1 MALAADH
8 DPASNEPRD
17 STRDL
22 AHSATLAGLA
32 TLTSRVLGLVR
43 ETVLAALFG
52 AGNDMDAYLVAFRIP
67 NLTRDLFAEGAMSSA
82 FVPTFTHEL
91 THHGRPA
98 GWRLANNVM
107 TTLII
112 ATTIVAVAGMV
123 FARPLVEAY
132 AGDFAAVPGKIDLT
146 VTLARVML
154 PFLAMVSAAAVMM
167 GMLNSLHHYFVPA
180 LSPAMFNVASIVCAI
195 GLVPLMPGVGL
206 PRVFALA
213 IAVLLGG
220 VGQLLVQWRALRGEG
235 YRYRPMLN
243 LREPSLMRVLLLMGP
258 GTLGLAATQVNLFV
272 NTQLATSQGTGAVS
286 WLNYAFRL
294 MYLPIGLFGVS
305 IATAVLPQAA
315 RRAAVGEIV
324 ALRDTVTRGLAL
336 MLAVNI
342 PAMFGLIVLSE
353 PIVRLLFEHGR
364 FAPADTVATA
374 HVLRLYAV
382 GLVGYSMVR
391 ILSPVF
397 YAIGR
402 SRVPVVVSVVS
413 IGVNLVLNLM
423 LVRVM
428 GVGGLALGTSIAAVL
443 NAIVLLAIIRAA
455 LGSIGAVHLAQTV
468 GKTAVAATLMA
479 LSAYAIER
487 VLLPGTG
494 SHLID
499 AVRLLTAITAGI
511 GVLVIAARLLRIP
524 EFEQAIAMLRERAQ
538 KLLSR

>member
-1 MALAADH
+1 MALAADT
-8 DPASNEPRD
+8 PSNEPRD
-17 STRDL
+17 TTRDL
-22 AHSATLAGLA
+22 AHSATLAGVA
-32 TLTSRVLGLVR
+32 TLASRVLGLIR

-91 THHGRPA
+91 TQRGKPDA
-98 GWRLANNVM
+98 WRLANNVM
-107 TTLII
+107 TTLLV
-112 ATTIVAVAGMV
+112 ATAVMAAAGTI
-123 FARPLVEAY
+123 FARPLVAAY
-132 AGDFAAVPGKIDLT
+132 AGDFSAVPGKLDLT
-146 VTLARVML
+146 VTLVRVML
-154 PFLAMVSAAAVMM
+154 PFLPLVSAAAVMM

-180 LSPAMFNVASIVCAI
+180 LSPAMFNVASIVCALA
-195 GLVPLMPGVGL
+195 LVPLMPVLGL
-206 PRVFALA
+206 PRIMA
-213 IAVLLGG
+213 IAIGVLLGG
-220 VGQLLVQWRALRGEG
+220 IGQVLVQWRSLRAEG
-235 YRYRPMLN
+235 FHYRPMLN
-243 LREPSLMRVLLLMGP
+243 VREPSLVRVLLLMGP

-272 NTQLATSQGTGAVS
+272 NTQLATGQGTGAVS

-315 RRAAVGEIV
+315 RRAAVGEMA

-342 PAMFGLIVLSE
+342 PAMFGLIVLAE

-364 FAPADTVATA
+364 FVHEDTVATA
-374 HVLRLYAV
+374 QLLRLYAA

-402 SRVPVVVSVVS
+402 SRVPVLVSVMS
-413 IGVNLVLNLM
+413 IAVNLVLNLL
-423 LVRVM
+423 LVRMM
-428 GVGGLALGTSIAAVL
+428 GVAGLALGTSIAAML
-443 NAIVLLAIIRAA
+443 NAIVLLAIMRRA
-455 LGSIGAVHLAQTV
+455 LGRIGAAHLARTIAT
-468 GKTAVAATLMA
+468 TAAAATMMA
-479 LSAYAIER
+479 LTAYAVDR
-487 VLLPGTG
+487 SLLQAGG

-499 AVRLLTAITAGI
+499 ALRLFAAIAGGI

-524 EFEQAIAMLRERAQ
+524 EFEQAMVLLRERVQ
-538 KLLSR
+538 KLLPR

>member
-1 MALAADH
+1 MALAAD
-8 DPASNEPRD
+8 PVSNDAPRD

-22 AHSATLAGLA
+22 AHSATLAGIA
-32 TLTSRVLGLVR
+32 TLTSRILGLVR

-91 THHGRPA
+91 TRA
-98 GWRLANNVM
+98 GKPTAWRLASNVM
-107 TTLII
+107 TTVLVG
-112 ATTIVAVAGMV
+112 TTVVAAAGML

-132 AGDFAAVPGKIDLT
+132 AGDFAAVPGKIELT

-154 PFLAMVSAAAVMM
+154 PFLVLVSAAAVMM
-167 GMLNSLHHYFVPA
+167 GMLNSLHHYFVPS

-195 GLVPLMPGVGL
+195 ALVPLMPALGL
-206 PRVFALA
+206 PRVLALA
-213 IAVLLGG
+213 IGVLIGG
-220 VGQLLVQWRALRGEG
+220 IGQVLVQWPSLSAEG
-235 YRYRPMLN
+235 FRYRPMLH
-243 LREPSLMRVLLLMGP
+243 LREPGLVRVLVLMGP

-315 RRAAVGEIV
+315 RRAALGDIA

-364 FAPADTVATA
+364 FVHADTVATA
-374 HVLRLYAV
+374 YALRLYAA

-413 IGVNLVLNLM
+413 IAVNLSLNLL
-423 LVRVM
+423 LVRAM
-428 GVGGLALGTSIAAVL
+428 GVGGLALGTSIAALL
-443 NAIVLLAIIRAA
+443 NAVVLLALMRNE
-455 LGSIGAVHLAQTV
+455 LGRIGAGYLSRTIAR
-468 GKTAVAATLMA
+468 TAVAATMMA
-479 LSAYAIER
+479 MTAYAVEH
-487 VLLPGTG
+487 VLFHGG
-494 SHLID
+494 GHLID
-499 AVRLLTAITAGI
+499 AVRLLASIGAGI
-511 GVLVIAARLLRIP
+511 GVLVIAARLLRIA
-524 EFEQAIAMLRERAQ
+524 EFDEAIAMLRERAQ

>member
-1 MALAADH
+1 MALAAD
-8 DPASNEPRD
+8 PALNEPRD

-22 AHSATLAGLA
+22 AHSATLAGIA

-91 THHGRPA
+91 THRGKRDA
-98 GWRLANNVM
+98 WRLANNVM
-107 TTLII
+107 TTLLV
-112 ATTIVAVAGMV
+112 ATAMVAAAGTI
-123 FARPLVEAY
+123 FARPLVAAY
-132 AGDFAAVPGKIDLT
+132 ASDFSTVPGKLDLT

-154 PFLAMVSAAAVMM
+154 PFLPLVAAAAVMM

-195 GLVPLMPGVGL
+195 ALVPLMPVFGL
-206 PRVFALA
+206 PGIMA
-213 IAVLLGG
+213 IAIGVLLGG
-220 VGQLLVQWRALRGEG
+220 IGQVVVQWWSLRREG
-235 YRYRPMLN
+235 FQYRPMLN
-243 LREPSLMRVLLLMGP
+243 VREPSLVRVLLLMGP

-315 RRAAVGEIV
+315 RRAAVGETA

-353 PIVRLLFEHGR
+353 PIVRLLFERGR
-364 FAPADTVATA
+364 FAHADTMATA
-374 HVLRLYAV
+374 QVLRWYAA

-402 SRVPVVVSVVS
+402 SRVPVLVSVAS
-413 IGVNLVLNLM
+413 IAVNLVLNVL

-428 GVGGLALGTSIAAVL
+428 GVSGLALGTSLAAML
-443 NAIVLLAIIRAA
+443 NALALLAILRGT
-455 LGSIGAVHLAQTV
+455 LGRIGGGHLTRTV
-468 GKTAVAATLMA
+468 ATTAVAATLMA
-479 LSAYAIER
+479 MTAYAVDR
-487 VLLPGTG
+487 SFFHNSGG
-494 SHLID
+494 HLID
-499 AVRLLTAITAGI
+499 VVRLLTAIGASM
-511 GVLVIAARLLRIP
+511 GVLVIAARWLRIP
-524 EFEQAIAMLRERAQ
+524 EFEQAFAMLRERVQ
-538 KLLSR
+538 KLLAR

>member
-1 MALAADH
+1 MALAA

-22 AHSATLAGLA
+22 AHSATLAGVA

-91 THHGRPA
+91 THRGKPDA
-98 GWRLANNVM
+98 WRLANNVM
-107 TTLII
+107 TALLV
-112 ATTIVAVAGMV
+112 ATTVVAAAGMI
-123 FARPLVEAY
+123 FARPLVAAY
-132 AGDFAAVPGKIDLT
+132 AGDFAAVPGKMELT

-154 PFLAMVSAAAVMM
+154 PFLALVSVAAVMM

-195 GLVPLMPGVGL
+195 ALVPLMPGLGL
-206 PRVFALA
+206 SRVVALA
-213 IAVLLGG
+213 IGVLIGG
-220 VGQLLVQWRALRGEG
+220 IGQVLVQWRALRAEG
-235 YRYRPMLN
+235 FRYRPMLN
-243 LREPSLMRVLLLMGP
+243 LREPGLVRVLLLMGP

-305 IATAVLPQAA
+305 IATAVLPQAS
-315 RRAAVGEIV
+315 RRAAVGDIA

-353 PIVRLLFEHGR
+353 SIVRLLFEHGR
-364 FAPADTVATA
+364 FGHADTVATA
-374 HVLRLYAV
+374 HVLRLYAA
-382 GLVGYSMVR
+382 GLIGYSMVR

-402 SRVPVVVSVVS
+402 SRVPVLVSVVS
-413 IGVNLVLNLM
+413 IAVNLILNL
-423 LVRVM
+423 LFVRVM
-428 GVGGLALGTSIAAVL
+428 GVGGLALGTSIAALL
-443 NAIVLLAIIRAA
+443 NAIVLLALLRRELGRVGAA
-455 LGSIGAVHLAQTV
+455 HLVQTIGR
-468 GKTAVAATLMA
+468 TALAATVMA
-479 LSAYAIER
+479 LTAYAVDR
-487 VLLPGTG
+487 SLFRGAG
-494 SHLID
+494 GHLID
-499 AVRLLTAITAGI
+499 AVRLFMSIAAGV
-511 GVLVIAARLLRIP
+511 GVLVIASRLLRIR
-524 EFEQAIAMLRERAQ
+524 ECDEAIAMLRERAQ